1 MIVSNDRK
9 ALKSGLWYTAASF
22 LMRGIGFLTTPIFAR
37 LMTQEEFGMYSNY
50 TSWESILTV
59 FITLNLSATLISAR
73 YDYEKDFDGYIFSM
87 LGLSALSSLIWFIVF
102 QIFGSVFEQLFSM
115 SRFYISVMCLS
126 LLMQP
131 ITSMFVERE
140 RYYFEYK
147 HSVALSLTVSILT
160 TAASVALV
168 VLMEDK
174 LKGRI
179 LGGVLPI
186 VPIAAWLAWFFY
198 KRGKKIQLKY
208 WKYALPIC
216 LPYIPHV
223 LSLTLLS
230 SMDRTMITRLCG
242 PEDNAIYSLAY
253 TCSSMITMLVGSLNS
268 AFAPW
273 IGEKLHEKKYGD
285 INRVS
290 RVYMTAFVAMAAL
303 IVLAAPEVIAI
314 VGGSKYREGIW
325 VLPPVAAGVMLQFL
339 YCMFVNVEQFEK
351 KTTGMAFASVSAAL
365 LNWGLNAYFIPRY
378 GYIAAAYTTFAGYL
392 WMLLVH
398 MFLVYHYG
406 YREVYD
412 YRLVMAMVGVIT
424 VVMLAATWLYGQ
436 TVIRYI
442 VLGAYALA
450 LGAVFLKKKD
460 LILGLFRKKKE

>member
-1 MIVSNDRK
+1 
-9 ALKSGLWYTAASF
+9 
-22 LMRGIGFLTTPIFAR
+22 
-37 LMTQEEFGMYSNY
+37 
-50 TSWESILTV
+50 
-59 FITLNLSATLISAR
+59 
-73 YDYEKDFDGYIFSM
+73 
-87 LGLSALSSLIWFIVF
+87 
-102 QIFGSVFEQLFSM
+102 
-115 SRFYISVMCLS
+115 
-126 LLMQP
+126 
-131 ITSMFVERE
+131 
-140 RYYFEYK
+140 
-147 HSVALSLTVSILT
+147 
-160 TAASVALV
+160 
-168 VLMEDK
+168 MEDK

-198 KRGKKIQLKY
+198 KRGKRIQLKY

-273 IGEKLHEKKYGD
+273 IGEKLHEKKYAD

-442 VLGAYALA
+442 VLGVYALA

>member
-1 MIVSNDRK
+1 MSNDRK

-22 LMRGIGFLTTPIFAR
+22 LMRGIGFLTTPIFSR
-37 LMTQEEFGMYSNY
+37 LMTETEFGLYSNY
-50 TSWESILTV
+50 TSWEQILTV
-59 FITLNLSATLISAR
+59 FVTLNLSATLISAR
-73 YDYEKDFDGYIFSM
+73 YDHEKDFDGYIFSM
-87 LGLSALSSLIWFIVF
+87 LALSSLSALIWFVILQVF
-102 QIFGSVFEQLFSM
+102 GGFFEGFLSM
-115 SRFYISVMCLS
+115 NRFYISVMCLS
-126 LLMQP
+126 MLIQP
-131 ITSMFVERE
+131 FTSMFVERE

-147 HSVALSLTVSILT
+147 QSVALSLTVSILT
-160 TAASVALV
+160 TGLSVALV

-174 LKGRI
+174 LKGRV
-179 LGGVLPI
+179 LGGVLPVI
-186 VPIAAWLAWFFY
+186 PIAAWLAWFFY
-198 KRGKKIQLKY
+198 KRGKRVRIEY

-216 LPYIPHV
+216 IPYIPHV
-223 LSLTLLS
+223 LSLILLS
-230 SMDRTMITRLCG
+230 SMDRTMITRICG
-242 PEDNAIYSLAY
+242 PEDTAIYSLAY

-273 IGEKLHEKKYGD
+273 IGEKLHEKRYGD

-303 IVLAAPEVIAI
+303 IVLAAPEVIAV
-314 VGGSKYREGIW
+314 VGGSKYRAGIW

-406 YREVYD
+406 YRGVYD
-412 YRLVMAMVGVIT
+412 YRLVMVMVGVIT
-424 VVMLAATWLYGQ
+424 LVMLGANWLYGHPP
-436 TVIRYI
+436 VRWGVMIGYAI
-442 VLGAYALA
+442 GLGI
-450 LGAVFLKKKD
+450 VFLKKKE
-460 LILGLFRKKKE
+460 LVLGLFRKRRD

>member
-1 MIVSNDRK
+1 MSNDRK

-22 LMRGIGFLTTPIFAR
+22 LMRGIGFLTTPIFSR
-37 LMTQEEFGMYSNY
+37 LMTTEEFGLYSNY

-59 FITLNLSATLISAR
+59 FVTLNLSATLISAR
-73 YDYEKDFDGYIFSM
+73 YDHEKDFDGYIFSM

-102 QIFGSVFEQLFSM
+102 QVFWGVFEPLLSM
-115 SRFYISVMCLS
+115 SRYYITVMCVS
-126 LLMQP
+126 LFFQP

-140 RYYFEYK
+140 RYKFEYK
-147 HSVALSLTVSILT
+147 KSVALSLTVSILT
-160 TAASVALV
+160 TGLSVALV

-174 LKGRI
+174 FKGRV
-179 LGGVLPI
+179 LGGVLPVI
-186 VPIAAWLAWFFY
+186 PIGVWLAFY
-198 KRGKKIQLKY
+198 FYRKGKRIRIEY

-216 LPYIPHV
+216 IPYIPHV
-223 LSLTLLS
+223 LSLILLS
-230 SMDRTMITRLCG
+230 SMDRTMITRICG

-253 TCSSMITMLVGSLNS
+253 SCSSMITMLVGSLNS

-273 IGEKLHEKKYGD
+273 IGEKLHEKKYGE

-290 RVYMTAFVAMAAL
+290 RIYMTTFVAMAAL

-398 MFLVYHYG
+398 MWLVYHYG

-412 YRLVMAMVGVIT
+412 YRMVLMMVGCIS
-424 VVMLAATWLYGQ
+424 VVMLGATWLYGQ
-436 TVIRYI
+436 PVIRYI
-442 VLGAYALA
+442 IIAIYAAVLGMI
-450 LGAVFLKKKD
+450 FLKRKEQ
-460 LILGLFRKKKE
+460 ILGLFRKPKG